1 MKTNITRYL
10 LVATFVTFSCFSFIT
25 TALAQTTPCGNIVG
39 PESFF
44 NIGGNYDNIVTEP
57 IVDCNDPFNITID
70 PPSPYTLDI
79 DGVEIQNGETYIKNE
94 PIQRIDVLGRI
105 PDTYV
110 ERFLF
115 KHEEDDYVFID
126 ESVPEPTQDEYR
138 AFAATYFETEAE
150 AEQYLTILFAEQ
162 ETGDI
167 DQYIFDEEYEYL
179 IDANTGESIY
189 DRYYNFQSAANNYLY
204 GRVPAYASGTYTMVM
219 RESLLMVVY
228 NSLWQDIREFFIK
241 TAHAQYNI
249 EPNYYTITFT
259 IADPTPE
266 PVGASSVLFLPGIQ
280 ASRLYSDGMP
290 GTENQ
295 LWEPNANTDVNDLR
309 MNVSGGSI
317 NDIYTRDVVDEVA
330 IPIFGGNIYKGFL
343 GMLED
348 LVDSETINDYE
359 AFAYDWRYA
368 VDDIVTYGTRYEHE
382 IRNVVTAVER
392 LAEDSYSG
400 KVTVIGHSNGGLV
413 TKMLIKEL
421 ERQGK
426 ANLVDKVVFIATPHL
441 GTPKAIATVLHGY
454 DQQKLGGAVIDD
466 SLARAIIQNMPGVY
480 GLLPSQRYLELA
492 SESIITISEGVSTQP
507 MYEAFDGEIEG
518 VTEYRNFLNGVEG
531 RTDDFADI
539 SNPYR
544 TNPYMLQGALDLHAE
559 LDYWEAPEGIEVFN
573 LVGVGL
579 PTVSKV
585 EYRNVTEIKN
595 CVSTLFGQIIC
606 DTVHFLRPYAHFTQ
620 YGDETVTS
628 LSSELVEGETFYF
641 NFEDYRA
648 ENILFSG
655 QVHANIT
662 EVEGVRDYIEE
673 IIVDGHPSLTT
684 YIFENSPNF
693 SREYEVT
700 SIDSPVRIIKE
711 DSLGNKTGVVI
722 QDGVAEI
729 VKEIPG
735 SEYVEFGGTKY
746 VIVPKDEDMTTYLY
760 GEDHGSYTLTTA
772 TLSGDEQV
780 TDTQIIN
787 ATTTPTMVA
796 QYEFVDGAYST
807 ILTDY
812 DGDGT
817 TDLEMTVSGEVIS
830 EPEITFDSLRTQILD
845 LGLSKPRVKPLLIL
859 VNLAE
864 KAQKLKVHSKISKRI
879 SDRLLMQLRDTIKLY
894 AKKGWITQERSE
906 ILKSTI
912 DKLISK

>member
-1 MKTNITRYL
+1 MTLQFFRPIQAL
-10 LVATFVTFSCFSFIT
+10 IILSVFVGFILSGN
-25 TALAQTTPCGNIVG
+25 TAKAQALPCGSI
-39 PESFF
+39 
-44 NIGGNYDNIVTEP
+44 IGLENTTEITSCDN
-57 IVDCNDPFNITID
+57 PF
-70 PPSPYTLDI
+70 
-79 DGVEIQNGETYIKNE
+79 
-94 PIQRIDVLGRI
+94 
-105 PDTYV
+105 
-110 ERFLF
+110 
-115 KHEEDDYVFID
+115 
-126 ESVPEPTQDEYR
+126 
-138 AFAATYFETEAE
+138 EAE
-150 AEQYLTILFAEQ
+150 AGTPFEFIVEGIMVNDG
-162 ETGDI
+162 ETVFVEGSS
-167 DQYIFDEEYEYL
+167 
-179 IDANTGESIY
+179 T
-189 DRYYNFQSAANNYLY
+189 NNYLVTNTPFY
-204 GRVPAYASGTYTMVM
+204 AGHFEKMYKHDGNDYREVNIEELPITREDYNRYAIEFFGETNASTELYIDRLMGQPVDTNSPDWNRGDYIAFADYVEANHVPVRPALEASTYT
-219 RESLLMVVY
+219 LVVEENVIY
-228 NSLWQDIREFFIK
+228 STQADKTWFDAIREVFIK
-241 TAHAQYNI
+241 TAHAQFSHGPRYVLTFI
-249 EPNYYTITFT
+249 IAETI
-259 IADPTPE
+259 PE
-266 PVGASSVLFLPGIQ
+266 PTGASSVLFLPGIQ
-280 ASRLYSDGMP
+280 ASRLYSFEDGE
-290 GTENQ
+290 ENQ

-787 ATTTPTMVA
+787 ATTTPTTVA